1 MFSQPIAVLMALL
14 CATAA
19 RAAPAYVRP
28 MNGDCI
34 TMGSGTA
41 DLSTAGLSLYP
52 EQFML
57 VGDEAAQD
65 TFFTEASP
73 RIGRHAYGPAHAPPA
88 PPLATRRCQPA
99 PEAGSPFWQPAPEAD
114 SPRWQPAIHCF
125 GGWIDGRPC
134 SCAVPAWSR
143 DRGTATAPRR
153 AQSAEAPP
161 ARGPS
166 SSLNCISPA

>member
-1 MFSQPIAVLMALL
+1 MLSQPIAVLLALL

-34 TMGSGTA
+34 TMGGGTA

-65 TFFTEASP
+65 TFYTEASP

-88 PPLATRRCQPA
+88 PPAPPLATQ
-99 PEAGSPFWQPAPEAD
+99 
-114 SPRWQPAIHCF
+114 
-125 GGWIDGRPC
+125 
-134 SCAVPAWSR
+134 
-143 DRGTATAPRR
+143 
-153 AQSAEAPP
+153 
-161 ARGPS
+161 
-166 SSLNCISPA
+166 